1 MFDVEVQFG
10 RVNIRRGPGVGY
22 GTLEQLEEAGQRL
35 QAVGRTEDGT
45 WVQIC
50 CVDVGNGWI
59 SAEVIS
65 PEGDIAALRI
75 AEIPPTLA
83 IIQAELLNVR
93 AGPQTAFNSIGEVA
107 LGESFEILAR
117 STRLDWYKICCVNGQ
132 EGWVFSDSVTV
143 DGDLE
148 SLPVGDE

>member
-1 MFDVEVQFG
+1 MFDVEVLFG
-10 RVNIRRGPGVGY
+10 RVNVRRGPGVGY

-35 QAVGRTEDGT
+35 QAVGRTEDNQ

-50 CVDVGNGWI
+50 CVEAGNGWI

-65 PEGDIAALRI
+65 AEGDIATLRL

-83 IIQAELLNVR
+83 IIETELLNVR
-93 AGPQTAFNSIGEVA
+93 AGPQVVFNPIGEVGQ
-107 LGESFEILAR
+107 GETFEILAR
-117 STRLDWYKICCVNGQ
+117 SERLDWYKICCVDGQ
-132 EGWVFSDSVTV
+132 EGWVFSGSVTV

-148 SLPVGDE
+148 SLPISDE